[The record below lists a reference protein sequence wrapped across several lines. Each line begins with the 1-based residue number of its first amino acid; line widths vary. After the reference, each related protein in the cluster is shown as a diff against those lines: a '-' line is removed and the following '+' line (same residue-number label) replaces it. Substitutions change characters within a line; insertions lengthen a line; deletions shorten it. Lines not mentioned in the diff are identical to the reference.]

1 MKIQT
6 QLIGA
11 YNFNNVAAAIAVGS
25 FFEIQSDL
33 IASAITGYQPQNN
46 RSQLIISKDNTIIL
60 DAYNANPTSMQ
71 AALDNL
77 AQTENSKKVVILGDM
92 LELGDAS
99 EIEHQGIADLVESM
113 QLFAAYF
120 VGPRFFK
127 TKTDSAI
134 KFESID
140 TLKKHLEANPLL
152 QSVVLIKG
160 SRGMALE
167 RLIPLI
173 H

>member
-1 MKIQT
+1 
-6 QLIGA
+6 
-11 YNFNNVAAAIAVGS
+11 
-25 FFEIQSDL
+25 
-33 IASAITGYQPQNN
+33 
-46 RSQLIISKDNTIIL
+46 
-60 DAYNANPTSMQ
+60 MQ
-71 AALDNL
+71 AALDNM